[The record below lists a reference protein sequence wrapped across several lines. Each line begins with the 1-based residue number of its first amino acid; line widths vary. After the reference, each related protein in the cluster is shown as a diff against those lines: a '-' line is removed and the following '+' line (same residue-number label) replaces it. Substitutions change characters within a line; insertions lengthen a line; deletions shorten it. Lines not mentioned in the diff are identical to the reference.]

1 MISVTYPVYWWF
13 DLSTDA
19 RTSAAALM
27 SLPGMF
33 LDVFLVLFAGT
44 VFPSMATEA
53 VIHFG
58 AVLLFGYAIVLLT
71 GFVPLRR

>member
-1 MISVTYPVYWWF
+1 
-13 DLSTDA
+13 
-19 RTSAAALM
+19 
-27 SLPGMF
+27 MF